1 MRSLRSLLFRRRMF
15 FKGVF
20 LLIAVAGFTVISLV
34 SCSGITHPCV
44 SCERELASDPYVDAD
59 DVRWEPKETKKR
71 KKRDRERMR
80 FYRERHNL

>member
-15 FKGVF
+15 LKGLF
-20 LLIAVAGFTVISLV
+20 LVVAVAGFTVISLV

-44 SCERELASDPYVDAD
+44 SCERELASDPYATAD
-59 DVRWEPKETKKR
+59 EVKWDIEETQKKR
-71 KKRDRERMR
+71 RREEERMR